1 MCSPSAM
8 GGAEA
13 PTYHRKQNGFG
24 NVPVGS
30 PSRNDEGGRTLMRGN
45 QEFAGIRNDDPPT
58 PDGRDHDGLTRR
70 WLQMDFDTP
79 ASASAM
85 LVLLARLGSF

>member
-1 MCSPSAM
+1 RC
-8 GGAEA
+8 A
-13 PTYHRKQNGFG
+13 PNRQ
-24 NVPVGS
+24 V
-30 PSRNDEGGRTLMRGN
+30 NDPLQRHKSH

>member
-1 MCSPSAM
+1 
-8 GGAEA
+8 
-13 PTYHRKQNGFG
+13 
-24 NVPVGS
+24 
-30 PSRNDEGGRTLMRGN
+30 MRGN